1 MRFGT
6 FSPEPHIMVIE
17 MRKGI
22 WFIVILC
29 VISGMLLYN
38 GIIDKEYT
46 VCFDNYVEYLS
57 EKSPE
62 KIKSSF
68 DTAISSMPTCVLYA
82 VKDRGFRIKI
92 VDDIS
97 NYVNNISKDTV
108 GLYVDADNCIY
119 LKYKALLSDTNVLQ
133 HEMGHY
139 IYFRL
144 HLEDNE
150 NLSESYMSEW
160 DDFIDL
166 YRDYGAKNE
175 VEYFAEYFAIYCN
188 GEIDEGLKFKTPK
201 TYYYMSNLYFYLEKA
216 DLIIDLF

>member
-62 KIKSSF
+62 K
-68 DTAISSMPTCVLYA
+68 
-82 VKDRGFRIKI
+82 
-92 VDDIS
+92 
-97 NYVNNISKDTV
+97 
-108 GLYVDADNCIY
+108 
-119 LKYKALLSDTNVLQ
+119 
-133 HEMGHY
+133 
-139 IYFRL
+139 
-144 HLEDNE
+144 
-150 NLSESYMSEW
+150 
-160 DDFIDL
+160 
-166 YRDYGAKNE
+166 
-175 VEYFAEYFAIYCN
+175 
-188 GEIDEGLKFKTPK
+188 
-201 TYYYMSNLYFYLEKA
+201 
-216 DLIIDLF
+216 